1 LKIRPN
7 RFRWGFN
14 PKWRPICTRKFVVPW
29 YDMTRPQWLH
39 LTCVSESLVQNLH
52 TSDTMTHT
60 TILHGARRATAA
72 MGSGYLGVGGGG
84 GAVLPDCWCFILCS
98 LNGSSPTWSWWS
110 FTFRIL
116 DCSKF
121 VRTWPRHD
129 FLVHRHTISPLAV
142 SRIFRYLYDP
152 STMQGK
158 PRLVAII
165 LNSIL
170 KLLDYEACAQTS
182 SPYSAQTSSAHTA
195 HCTSFDISR
204 TYMAVVLYARHLRL
218 LHVCMQEQLA
228 NNLFV
233 HYTLRA
239 PSSAAKCRTIPRPK
253 SHCAQRHPNYWAVRH
268 FTRLL
273 EKERVKFLKIGTLLW
288 RRPHTKNRVVPKSN
302 GMAKLPTCSKTF
314 CNGPAIFGKGV
325 IP

>member
-1 LKIRPN
+1 MVASYMRLRELGAEPPHIRHHDAHDSTV
-7 RFRWGFN
+7 R
-14 PKWRPICTRKFVVPW
+14 
-29 YDMTRPQWLH
+29 
-39 LTCVSESLVQNLH
+39 SAA
-52 TSDTMTHT
+52 SDC
-60 TILHGARRATAA
+60 RD
-72 MGSGYLGVGGGG
+72 GYWVLGGVEGGG

-204 TYMAVVLYARHLRL
+204 TCMAVVLYARHLSF

-228 NNLFV
+228 KNIFV
-233 HYTLRA
+233 HYTLQA
-239 PSSAAKCRTIPRPK
+239 ASSAPKCRAIPCPG
-253 SHCAQRHPNYWAVRH
+253 SHCAQRHPNYWAARH

-273 EKERVKFLKIGTLLW
+273 ERKRIEFLKLGHFCGDDLTRRIRTRVKIKW
-288 RRPHTKNRVVPKSN
+288 D
-302 GMAKLPTCSKTF
+302 
-314 CNGPAIFGKGV
+314 GKV
-325 IP
+325 MNLQ